1 MVTKTNTMDKVFVN
15 DEIFQSDG
23 DYVIGGFVALK
34 EDDFNLADFQVK
46 FTERVSKMIDEYLER
61 AMIYNQELG
70 EKDPY
75 EVAKSDLA
83 LVISD
88 NLHIQTPYTD
98 KETLAKTIVNSI
110 QAQRWVLDI
119 AENVKSY
126 QIPLNQGRFRGI
138 YNKALTMDIASP
150 EYENA
155 KYFTEESTLEAMIEQ
170 LSIIE
175 L

>member
-1 MVTKTNTMDKVFVN
+1 MDKVFVN
-15 DEIFQSDG
+15 DDIFQSDG
-23 DYVIGGFVALK
+23 DYVIGGFTAHK
-34 EDDFNLADFQVK
+34 EDGFNLSDFESK
-46 FTERVSKMIDEYLER
+46 FTERVAKMIDDYLER
-61 AMIYNQELG
+61 AMVYNQELG
-70 EKDPY
+70 YEDPY
-75 EVAKSDLA
+75 DQAKSDLA

-110 QAQRWVLDI
+110 QAQKWVLEI
-119 AENVKSY
+119 AENVKGVDL
-126 QIPLNQGRFRGI
+126 PVNQGRFKGI
-138 YNKALTMDIASP
+138 YNHALTMDTSSP
-150 EYENA
+150 AYMNA